1 MSKKQKWRWTPRF
14 AVDGGITTGVAWGCF
29 PSPEYG
35 GIAERIARGIKGGGF
50 GFVQVPSV
58 GKFERPEINNV
69 WEANGLIA
77 LWAAWNTELE
87 DRGMGLYPTKILLED
102 FSVGQSGKG
111 VRTRHLLQSARVTS
125 AFESAIM
132 GYVEEGTEW
141 MHVPT
146 FYIPAHTMQY
156 ATNQRLKD
164 WGFWIRGM
172 EHVRDAT
179 RLIALDMAKE
189 VRKA

>member
-1 MSKKQKWRWTPRF
+1 MAKWRWTPRF
-14 AVDGGITTGVAWGCF
+14 AIDGGITTGVAWGCF
-29 PSPEYG
+29 PSPEFG
-35 GIAERIARGIKGGGF
+35 GIEERIRRGLSGGGF

-69 WEANGLIA
+69 WEENGLIA
-77 LWAAWNTELE
+77 LWSAWNESLE
-87 DRGMGLYPTKILLED
+87 DRDLYPTRILMED

-111 VRTRHLLQSARVTS
+111 VRDRHLVQSVRVTA
-125 AFESAIM
+125 AFESAVM

-146 FYIPAHTMQY
+146 TYYPVHTMQY
-156 ATNQRLKD
+156 ATNARLKN
-164 WGFWIRGM
+164 WGFWIKGM

-189 VRKA
+189 ERKA